1 MGKQILSWIKGEQ
14 NLRAGRKPLEE
25 NVTET
30 ASTHFL
36 LLPLSSP
43 SARASWHLSQ
53 LHLPW
58 LQGPV
63 CNSLPKS
70 PLGPSNLCLGE
81 GKALTW
87 FFPEVHT
94 PHPPGH
100 SCLKY
105 HLLPVG
111 ITAYLETV
119 YNIILYK
126 FGECRESTYE
136 SGNP

>member
-25 NVTET
+25 SVTEI
-30 ASTHFL
+30 ASAHFL

-43 SARASWHLSQ
+43 SAQASWHLSQ

-70 PLGPSNLCLGE
+70 PLDPSNLCLG
-81 GKALTW
+81 GRQGLDMAL
-87 FFPEVHT
+87 P
-94 PHPPGH
+94 
-100 SCLKY
+100 
-105 HLLPVG
+105 
-111 ITAYLETV
+111 
-119 YNIILYK
+119 
-126 FGECRESTYE
+126 
-136 SGNP
+136 